1 MILDA
6 IEHAFLYNSIHPSLP
21 TFFSALQE
29 YTPTNFPSLT
39 RYLDGNNA
47 FLIFKQYETKSI
59 EDAKLEAHN
68 EYWDIM
74 YMVEGEETVYVKP
87 RKNLAHIT
95 TEYTVENEA
104 LLAELDPDCTA
115 VHLSAGQFLILFPE
129 DAHCPEREYKGK
141 KNVKKIVGK
150 LRKFS

>member
-1 MILDA
+1 MILDT

-21 TFFSALQE
+21 AFFSALKE

-39 RYLDGNNA
+39 RY
-47 FLIFKQYETKSI
+47 KTKSI

-87 RKNLAHIT
+87 RKKLSHIT

>member
-95 TEYTVENEA
+95 TEYTVETGSR
-104 LLAELDPDCTA
+104 LYSCSP
-115 VHLSAGQFLILFPE
+115 
-129 DAHCPEREYKGK
+129 
-141 KNVKKIVGK
+141 
-150 LRKFS
+150 